1 MIFLNSASSA
11 SALVFYL
18 PISGS
23 RMKSSV
29 HCEVKTRESVL
40 YFKIFKKNTIYNGTP
55 CSINRQDSRWKYSIN
70 NQMFRYYCIVNFFN
84 NDNDFFG
91 LYHISTMYIYH
102 YWRYTFPYEP
112 SWLSVGWSVV
122 GFGWFLCWLVSL
134 HSFLKRPLFT
144 LCT

>member
-29 HCEVKTRESVL
+29 HCEVKTRESVM

-102 YWRYTFPYEP
+102 YCKCINPHVRLFVGPW
-112 SWLSVGWSVV
+112 SVLVGYYIGWSVRI
-122 GFGWFLCWLVSL
+122 F
-134 HSFLKRPLFT
+134 
-144 LCT
+144 